1 MDLTAAKTTASMKTA
16 REIASKAKGLEDWDA
31 LREFVDTKTGGELD
45 CLQLDL
51 MTDWVAAINDP
62 RRNGALGY

>member
-1 MDLTAAKTTASMKTA
+1 MTMNTASMEKA

-31 LREFVDTKTGGELD
+31 LRDYVDAKTGGGLD

-62 RRNGALGY
+62 R

>member
-1 MDLTAAKTTASMKTA
+1 MNTASMKTA

-31 LREFVDTKTGGELD
+31 LREFVDIKTGGELD
-45 CLQLDL
+45 YLQLDL

-62 RRNGALGY
+62 R